1 VSVLPDID
9 QRIAELEALDCGVL
23 LEQLDLSA
31 AIDGVRRNAAEYTGE
46 SETELDAEYQWLLI
60 ARWLRELRARRI
72 AMGRDPGD
80 ERNATADLACPGCGD
95 IMGECGCVQAAEEM
109 AAFDEGRDEIAA
121 AETLADLEVRGTC
134 GVLIDDCPFTVAT
147 IESCADC
154 DDMGPAY

>member
-109 AAFDEGRDEIAA
+109 EAFESVTGLLLCRC
-121 AETLADLEVRGTC
+121 C
-134 GVLIDDCPFTVAT
+134 GAVDCICEDDGLTPDGMPF
-147 IESCADC
+147 
-154 DDMGPAY
+154 